1 MATFDKRVDAYI
13 AKAEP
18 FAQPILEHIRELVHK
33 ACPDVEET
41 MKWSFPHF
49 EHKGL
54 LCSMGSFKKHCAF
67 GFWKGAIMKDP
78 KGILSVIG
86 RTSMGN
92 FDRITL
98 VEDLP
103 SEKIVLDYIKQA
115 VRLNEE
121 DIKLPPKKLV
131 KAADV
136 KVPEYFTKVLK
147 KNKKAFTAFET
158 FSNSHRKEYV
168 QWIAEAKSDDTRSRR
183 MEQAVEWLSEGKSRN
198 WKYERK

>member
-18 FAQPILEHIRELVHK
+18 FAQPILEHLRELVHR
-33 ACPDVEET
+33 ACPDVQET
-41 MKWSFPHF
+41 IKWSFPHF

-54 LCSMGSFKKHCAF
+54 LCSMASFKKHCAF

-78 KGILSVIG
+78 KGILSVVG

-92 FDRITL
+92 FDRITSL
-98 VEDLP
+98 NDLP
-103 SEKIVLDYIKQA
+103 SEKVMLDYIKQA
-115 VRLNEE
+115 VKLNEE
-121 DIKLPPKKLV
+121 DIKLPPKKVV

-136 KVPEYFTKVLK
+136 KVPDYFTKVLK
-147 KNKKAFTAFET
+147 KNKKAFTTFEA

-168 QWIAEAKSDDTRSRR
+168 QWITEAKSEETRAKR
-183 MEQAVEWLSEGKSRN
+183 MDQAVEWLSEGKSRN